1 MKPLALAIPSF
12 ERRIPRD
19 ENWLAERGGL
29 ETAVSRETRS
39 EGNPARV
46 LEKFRVEIRSQSRRE

>member
-29 ETAVSRETRS
+29 ETAVSREDFPKENTRERWAIS
-39 EGNPARV
+39 GRNRLA
-46 LEKFRVEIRSQSRRE
+46 SSRE